1 ALQNGVIEVMTGLGA
16 LTVMATGAGLVSD
29 GRFARSDLP
38 LATVLAA
45 AAFAPITELVKTL
58 KQLMETLASSRR
70 YFAIEDEPVP
80 VRDGPGVAL
89 PEPAT
94 PAVRG
99 LPFAFERVGFSY
111 ERGAPAA
118 LEEVNFA
125 AAPGQT
131 VALVGPS
138 GAGKTTAAHLLLRFW
153 DPQQGR
159 ITIGGRDLRDFTLD
173 DLRQHVAL
181 VAQDTYLF
189 NTTLWENLKLG

>member
-1 ALQNGVIEVMTGLGA
+1 
-16 LTVMATGAGLVSD
+16 
-29 GRFARSDLP
+29 
-38 LATVLAA
+38 
-45 AAFAPITELVKTL
+45 
-58 KQLMETLASSRR
+58 
-70 YFAIEDEPVP
+70 
-80 VRDGPGVAL
+80 
-89 PEPAT
+89 AT

-173 DLRQHVAL
+173 DLRTHVAL
-181 VAQDTYLF
+181 GAQDPYLS
-189 NTTLWENLKLG
+189 NTTLGETLKLGRPTASDEEVREAARLANVEEFAAALPDGFDTAVGERGMQLSGGQ